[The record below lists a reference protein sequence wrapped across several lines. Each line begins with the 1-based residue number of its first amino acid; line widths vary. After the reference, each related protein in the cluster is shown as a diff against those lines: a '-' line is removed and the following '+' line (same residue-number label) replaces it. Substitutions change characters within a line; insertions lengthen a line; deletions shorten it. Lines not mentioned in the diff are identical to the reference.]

1 MDGLRDFEL
10 SSSNATVAKF
20 RCDQIQQWLNPAVT
34 KFSSDQN

>member
-20 RCDQIQQWLNPAVT
+20 RSYQIQQQLNSDVT
-34 KFSSDQN
+34 KFSSG